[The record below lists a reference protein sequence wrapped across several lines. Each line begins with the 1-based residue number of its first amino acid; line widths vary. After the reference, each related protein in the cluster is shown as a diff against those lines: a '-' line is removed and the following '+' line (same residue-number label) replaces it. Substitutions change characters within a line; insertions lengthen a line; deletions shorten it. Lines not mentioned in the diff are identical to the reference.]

1 MGININESI
10 MKMIRVVKNKF
21 FRWDIIYGEVI
32 DSVLVVIFLVI
43 FIFVVIFFMVDM
55 RCKDWIYLESF
66 YFCFIIFSIIGLGD
80 FLFFED
86 GRVEVSEY
94 LMMVVGVILG
104 FFMMFIMFCVFG

>member
-1 MGININESI
+1 
-10 MKMIRVVKNKF
+10 
-21 FRWDIIYGEVI
+21 
-32 DSVLVVIFLVI
+32 
-43 FIFVVIFFMVDM
+43 MVDL

-104 FFMMFIMFCVFG
+104 FFMMFIMFCVFGQVVEEGICLKKVYLFVIMIENVDRGKENLKVSISKELVDID

>member
-1 MGININESI
+1 
-10 MKMIRVVKNKF
+10 
-21 FRWDIIYGEVI
+21 
-32 DSVLVVIFLVI
+32 
-43 FIFVVIFFMVDM
+43 MVDL

-104 FFMMFIMFCVFG
+104 FFMMFIMFCVFGQVVEEGICLKKVYLFVIMIENVDRGKENLKVSISKDLVDID